1 MKRFRA
7 ILIFAL
13 IFSAAAQTA
22 YAANY
27 DITEFRG
34 ADGLVGHNPAFASG
48 DTLNIKNNIS
58 DDQSGHIWNLNNY
71 ILTIKGN
78 GHTIKGSDG
87 ENSETQGFIM
97 GAGSVFT
104 IEDAVLTNFKQIG
117 PSEVVIRQTEG
128 VLNLTDVDIIN
139 NSLDPRE
146 DSQTAAVKLFWAAD
160 AYIRAVNKDV
170 LFSGNKD
177 GGNNVNRDI
186 YMQDSSLFLLPSSG
200 KTISLMGGISGNGR
214 LQIGNIDALTQ
225 GNLGNYAGT
234 LILGGNNEDFGDFTQ
249 GNPTDVDVIG
259 ATVKLLAG
267 AKYFNPG
274 VNNSYNNGTLDL
286 QNGVID
292 NIRMDALSIG
302 NLTQM
307 NMNIDVDL
315 ENTVG
320 DVIDAG
326 AYTGASG
333 APVIQDINLLS
344 DTQQKI
350 VEVNVLG
357 GSDFQQAAVLAPSM
371 KVVEGKLYSYDTTLL
386 GNGDLRFTRNGLFS
400 GSALGASFAVQGARL
415 LQEEL
420 SYILFENSGNFS
432 FFTKSGES
440 AGDIPRDRPTAW
452 VRAFA
457 IDSEIDFDKYG
468 KADADYY
475 GGIAGIDFDRLYDGF
490 NATYGLFGS
499 YVTGKQKDNGN
510 SIEQSGGYAGA
521 RATFYFGKLFLSGIL
536 DAGLLNNSA
545 KTAAGTDDFNSYAYC
560 ASVKGGYNFE
570 LSQRSFTL
578 QPNVIGG
585 FSYIDTEDYTSKS
598 GVKIKSDDMNVFTV
612 MPGVKLAKNLG
623 KCWILSADGHYV
635 YSSVNGD
642 VKANSVLLP
651 EVSYDNYFRYGAGIE
666 KIWGYTVAHLKASYS
681 DGGKSGWNLS
691 AGVEWKF

>member
-1 MKRFRA
+1 
-7 ILIFAL
+7 
-13 IFSAAAQTA
+13 
-22 YAANY
+22 
-27 DITEFRG
+27 
-34 ADGLVGHNPAFASG
+34 
-48 DTLNIKNNIS
+48 
-58 DDQSGHIWNLNNY
+58 
-71 ILTIKGN
+71 
-78 GHTIKGSDG
+78 
-87 ENSETQGFIM
+87 M

-104 IEDAVLTNFKQIG
+104 IEDAVLTNFKQIRL
-117 PSEVVIRQTEG
+117 SEVVIRQTEG

-200 KTISLMGGISGNGR
+200 KTISLMGGICGSGR

-326 AYTGASG
+326 ALRLDRKS
-333 APVIQDINLLS
+333 
-344 DTQQKI
+344 
-350 VEVNVLG
+350 
-357 GSDFQQAAVLAPSM
+357 
-371 KVVEGKLYSYDTTLL
+371 VV
-386 GNGDLRFTRNGLFS
+386 
-400 GSALGASFAVQGARL
+400 
-415 LQEEL
+415 
-420 SYILFENSGNFS
+420 
-432 FFTKSGES
+432 
-440 AGDIPRDRPTAW
+440 
-452 VRAFA
+452 
-457 IDSEIDFDKYG
+457 
-468 KADADYY
+468 
-475 GGIAGIDFDRLYDGF
+475 
-490 NATYGLFGS
+490 
-499 YVTGKQKDNGN
+499 
-510 SIEQSGGYAGA
+510 
-521 RATFYFGKLFLSGIL
+521 
-536 DAGLLNNSA
+536 
-545 KTAAGTDDFNSYAYC
+545 
-560 ASVKGGYNFE
+560 
-570 LSQRSFTL
+570 
-578 QPNVIGG
+578 
-585 FSYIDTEDYTSKS
+585 
-598 GVKIKSDDMNVFTV
+598 
-612 MPGVKLAKNLG
+612 
-623 KCWILSADGHYV
+623 
-635 YSSVNGD
+635 
-642 VKANSVLLP
+642 
-651 EVSYDNYFRYGAGIE
+651 
-666 KIWGYTVAHLKASYS
+666 
-681 DGGKSGWNLS
+681 
-691 AGVEWKF
+691 